1 MLTDTFAALLQL
13 DLLMCNMTCFH
24 AFVKVHVVMVAVKS
38 IMNPACKKEN
48 ACKSKDGYGF
58 RV

>member
-13 DLLMCNMTCFH
+13 DLLMCNDLLPCFREG
-24 AFVKVHVVMVAVKS
+24 ACVMVAVKS
-38 IMNPACKKEN
+38 IMNPAYKKEN